1 MIITI
6 TSYPGTE
13 TKELSKLLALQ
24 TGLRYFSANEIK
36 KRIAVETNLP
46 IEKIQE
52 EDFTE
57 KIKQIIEQEAKNND
71 IIIDHTLAAW
81 IINNADLKV
90 FLKAYKKTRAKKMS
104 EKLKIPMGDSL
115 EDIELKE
122 KEQEK
127 NFLNNYG
134 INIYDLQVY
143 DLMINTDKLDEE
155 SVIGIIKKY
164 LEKMHKGQ

>member
-1 MIITI
+1 MIITV

-24 TGLRYFSANEIK
+24 VGLKYFSANEIK

-46 IEKIQE
+46 IEKIKE
-52 EDFTE
+52 EEFTE
-57 KIKQIIEQEAKNND
+57 KIKQIIEGESKKND
-71 IIIDHTLAAW
+71 IIIDHLLAAW
-81 IINNADLKV
+81 TINNADLKV
-90 FLKAYKKTRAKKMS
+90 FLKSHNKARAKKMS
-104 EKLKIPMGDSL
+104 EKKKIPVGNALD
-115 EDIELKE
+115 EIEMQE
-122 KEQEK
+122 KEQER

-143 DLMINTDKLDEE
+143 DLVINSDKLDQD

-164 LEKMHKGQ
+164 LEKMHKE

>member
-24 TGLRYFSANEIK
+24 AGLRYFSANEIK
-36 KRIAVETNLP
+36 KRIAIETNMP

-52 EDFTE
+52 EEFTE
-57 KIKQIIEQEAKNND
+57 KIKQIIEQEAKKND
-71 IIIDHTLAAW
+71 IIIDHALAAW
-81 IINNADLKV
+81 TINNADLKV
-90 FLKAYKKTRAKKMS
+90 FLKSYSKVRAKIMS
-104 EKLKIPMGDSL
+104 EKEKIPMGDSM
-115 EDIELKE
+115 EQIELKE

-143 DLMINTDKLDEE
+143 DLVINIDKLDQDR
-155 SVIGIIKKY
+155 VIGIIKKY
-164 LEKMHKGQ
+164 LEKMHKE